1 MKASYIFIGLLIIL
15 GANLAGHF
23 FPPFSLMT
31 SFLYMNIIVGL
42 INLPLYKINFNYTV
56 AYNFILLL
64 VNDLFIRLYAGG
76 DHDNEGMG
84 WCWLMFHFGFI
95 IAILIMIMYW
105 ATNIK
110 NLSLKDKPSLSWTII
125 GAILT
130 AVFYN
135 FVNAKI

>member
-1 MKASYIFIGLLIIL
+1 MKALYIFSGLLIIL

-42 INLPLYKINFNYTV
+42 INLPLYKINFNYSV

-76 DHDNEGMG
+76 DHDNEGKG
-84 WCWLMFHFGFI
+84 WCWLIFHVGFI

-110 NLSLKDKPSLSWTII
+110 NLSLEGKPSLSWII
-125 GAILT
+125 FGTILT